1 MYDLDIISAEYFELN
16 DGAYALVMGPWVEN
30 DGLVTFYVS
39 VLKPNKHGFRKMP
52 ETTIVP
58 AVNYEDAID
67 NAKNTAVFKEEDDN
81 DPYRRPNQKKQG
93 RERKEKKK
101 KSGKDW
107 KPNPNKKIK
116 PPKKHT
122 PGRDH
127 RKF

>member
-67 NAKNTAVFKEEDDN
+67 NAGYSLNRRLSIVN
-81 DPYRRPNQKKQG
+81 DLETIQYFSNLL
-93 RERKEKKK
+93 
-101 KSGKDW
+101 
-107 KPNPNKKIK
+107 N
-116 PPKKHT
+116 
-122 PGRDH
+122 
-127 RKF
+127 

>member
-1 MYDLDIISAEYFELN
+1 
-16 DGAYALVMGPWVEN
+16 MGIDSSGESGVA
-30 DGLVTFYVS
+30 
-39 VLKPNKHGFRKMP
+39 VLSWWSSTMWA
-52 ETTIVP
+52 P
-58 AVNYEDAID
+58 AVAEPTPVGEIIYGAGCLILGIVAIVETYIIVDTID

-101 KSGKDW
+101 KGGKDW